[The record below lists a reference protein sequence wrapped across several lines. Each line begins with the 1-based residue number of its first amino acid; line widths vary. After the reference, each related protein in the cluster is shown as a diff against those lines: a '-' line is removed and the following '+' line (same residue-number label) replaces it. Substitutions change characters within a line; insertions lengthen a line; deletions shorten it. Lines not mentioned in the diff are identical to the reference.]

1 METSDATTEK
11 NRTILCIMPSNR
23 NHDDRNRAKLPS
35 FSLNDTLRPLKAD
48 RGKAEKR
55 TTRKR

>member
-11 NRTILCIMPSNR
+11 NRTILCIIPSNR
-23 NHDDRNRAKLPS
+23 NYDDRNRAKLPS